1 MPIISVKD
9 KKIIDEG
16 ATQKQKKTKKKTRR
30 GRSYSERERD
40 ERLC

>member
-16 ATQKQKKTKKKTRR
+16 ATQKQKKTKKNKE
-30 GRSYSERERD
+30 GQK
-40 ERLC
+40 L

>member
-16 ATQKQKKTKKKTRR
+16 ATQKQKKKKKKKKKE
-30 GRSYSERERD
+30 GQK
-40 ERLC
+40 L